1 MAALLFLGVA
11 APSATAQT
19 LINGAG
25 ATFPAPLYQ
34 KWFQQYR
41 SVNSGVQ
48 INYQAMG
55 SGGGIKQVTQGTVDF
70 GATDGPMSDQQ
81 IGKANIKVLHFPTV
95 LGAVVPIYNIPGLK
109 EEINFT
115 PAALAGIYLGTVT
128 KWNHP
133 EIAKVNPQLKLP
145 NEDIIILHRSDG
157 SGTTY
162 CFTDYLSK
170 ISAEWNSQVG
180 KNTSVYW
187 PVGLGA
193 KGNDGISGL
202 IRQLPYS
209 IGYVELLYA
218 ANNKM
223 SYGRVQNAA
232 GKFMKADLASVT
244 AAAASVAQSMPED
257 FRVSITNAPGETAY
271 PISTFTWLL
280 IPKAMADS
288 TKKAAILDFLK
299 WMLAEGQESAE
310 PLQYAK
316 LPKEVVEKERKS
328 IALIR

>member
-1 MAALLFLGVA
+1 MAALLFLV
-11 APSATAQT
+11 SAGFSASAQT

-41 SVNSGVQ
+41 SVNPGVQ

-81 IGKANIKVLHFPTV
+81 IGKAKIKVIHFPTV
-95 LGAVVPIYNIPGLK
+95 LGAVVPIYNIPGLRG
-109 EEINFT
+109 EINFT

-145 NEDIIILHRSDG
+145 NEEIIILHRSDG

-170 ISAEWNSQVG
+170 ISAEWDSKVG

-202 IRQLPYS
+202 IQQLPYS

-232 GKFMKADLASVT
+232 GQFVKADLASVT
-244 AAAASVAQSMPED
+244 AAASAAAQSMPED
-257 FRVSITNAPGETAY
+257 FRVSITNAPGEAAY

-288 TKKAAILDFLK
+288 TKKAAILGFLQ
-299 WMLAEGQESAE
+299 WMLTKGQESAE

-316 LPKEVVEKERKS
+316 LPKEVVEKEQKRL
-328 IALIR
+328 ALIR